1 MSFVSSPPR
10 QVLSNRIRTILF
22 TLAILLAIG
31 VGYAYRQH
39 VRYRNVAAHEP
50 GILYRASW
58 VEPDVLTDL
67 ISTHRIRTVVNL
79 CEPGEMGE
87 HRWSIERDTVRKAGA
102 RLLELPM
109 PATNDP
115 TDPAL
120 QTHLSALAE
129 PSNFPMLVHCQ
140 SGTVRTSKF
149 LAIYDMCFRGKS
161 ADESL
166 ETQPPFVRGDQQE
179 EVQAFCLEVERHRED
194 LQLQMTVGP
203 STSRR
208 N

>member
-1 MSFVSSPPR
+1 MSLVTNPPR
-10 QVLSNRIRTILF
+10 QVVSNRIRAILF
-22 TLAILLAIG
+22 TVAILLAIG
-31 VGYAYRQH
+31 AGYAYRQH

-50 GILYRASW
+50 GILYRSSW
-58 VEPDVLTDL
+58 VEPDVLSGL
-67 ISTHRIRTVVNL
+67 ISKHRIRTVINL

-120 QTHLSALAE
+120 QSHLSALAE

-161 ADESL
+161 VDESL
-166 ETQPPFVRGDQQE
+166 KMQPSFVRGEQQD
-179 EVQAFCLEVERHRED
+179 EVEAFCVEVERHRSD
-194 LQLQMTVGP
+194 LQPQMTVGP
-203 STSRR
+203 SSSRR